1 MLRRRQSITGVKVI
15 GAVKQLCS
23 GRAPGVGKT
32 HPELFEV
39 LQGYHGCRATLR
51 GHSQSAFE
59 WQAGMIVPLLKKG
72 N

>member
-1 MLRRRQSITGVKVI
+1 M
-15 GAVKQLCS
+15 
-23 GRAPGVGKT
+23 GKT